1 MVLVIVTPV
10 SSAIL
15 SSWRLVS
22 PGRISSDS
30 IMTSWDLCLRKFH
43 CKDHWA
49 AGPDHKK
56 QIYHVQCCPLISRGR
71 RWSFSIP
78 WCLYYISIGTCHLSH
93 CLQCQHWETLAV
105 LALSLSSL
113 RCLLFTFQSSTELT
127 NIVTLDTEV
136 VPLFLLLFQ
145 ISRYYIAATL
155 HCY

>member
-1 MVLVIVTPV
+1 MIVTPV

-15 SSWRLVS
+15 SSWRPES

-30 IMTSWDLCLRKFH
+30 IMTSWGLCLRKFH

-49 AGPDHKK
+49 AVPDHKI

-93 CLQCQHWETLAV
+93 CAV
-105 LALSLSSL
+105 FTMPALRNTCCVGSVSLLSP
-113 RCLLFTFQSSTELT
+113 LFTVYVPVQHQHLT
-127 NIVTLDTEV
+127 NIVTLDTQV
-136 VPLFLLLFQ
+136 VPLFLVLFQ

-155 HCY
+155 HC